1 VELRTLAGG
10 SNATAKPS
18 APQAVAAQEDATY
31 QRLWSSMIGG
41 GSPPPVDFQS
51 ESAVFLLAG
60 SKPTGGWTV
69 VARGASVKGKTLVVD
84 AAIKPPPPDA
94 YVTQAFTSPYAVV
107 AVSTKAFEDV
117 RWTP

>member
-1 VELRTLAGG
+1 
-10 SNATAKPS
+10 
-18 APQAVAAQEDATY
+18 
-31 QRLWSSMIGG
+31 MIGG

-51 ESAVFLLAG
+51 DSAVFLLAG

-69 VARGASVKGKTLVVD
+69 VPRGASVEGKTLVVD
-84 AAIKPPPPDA
+84 AAIQPPPPDA

-117 RWTP
+117 RWKP